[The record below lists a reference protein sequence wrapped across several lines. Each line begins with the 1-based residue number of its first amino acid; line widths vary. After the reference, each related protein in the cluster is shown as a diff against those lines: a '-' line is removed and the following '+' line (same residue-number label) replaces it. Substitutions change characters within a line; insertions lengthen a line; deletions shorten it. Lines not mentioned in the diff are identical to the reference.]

1 MAPMSNSGPALP
13 GVDDCDGAGPVL
25 EASPDRAP
33 EGLTVSAAILI
44 MASRCEKRTE
54 VRDSMGRALERG

>member
-1 MAPMSNSGPALP
+1 MSSSGRAMP
-13 GVDDCDGAGPVL
+13 GVDDCDGAGPGF
-25 EASPDRAP
+25 EPSPDRAL
-33 EGLTVSAAILI
+33 EGLTVSPAILI